1 MSDVIKQYL
10 AKIDREFKTGRATEH
25 THRPALKDLI
35 ESLDSGVRATNEPK
49 RVECGAPD
57 FILRRDGLS
66 IGYMETKDLGKSL
79 DEAEDSNQLERY
91 KKSLPNLI
99 LTDYLEF
106 RWFVDGQLRDSARL
120 GRIGKGNKIQL
131 DKKGIEETT
140 QLLKLFIESRPQ
152 PITTPKDLSERAAKL
167 AHIIRDTIVEAF
179 EKDKASSDLKDLR
192 EAFAEVLI
200 PDLNKPEKVAEFA
213 DMYAQTI
220 VYGLFAARCN
230 HKGPAP
236 FQRLGAAREIPK
248 TNPFLKKLFETIT
261 GSSLDEEPYVDFVD
275 DLVQILANTDIEKVL
290 ENFGKRTKQEDPIVH
305 FYETF
310 LAAYDPKTRE
320 RRGVYYTPEPVVQ
333 YIVKSVDYILK
344 TRFGLEGGLAHT
356 ADVVEYDREEAFL
369 DKDGKPDRSKLLK
382 TVQEERPKV
391 LILDPACGTGTFLYA
406 VMDFIRAEFMKR
418 GDAGLWSAY
427 VRDHLLPRLFGFE
440 LLMAPYAVAH
450 FKLGMQLAGYDL
462 PKEQQK
468 QWQYD
473 FDGDER
479 LGIYLTNTLDEAP
492 SEWQKLFGA
501 YRILSEEAN
510 AASRVKRDLPIMVVL
525 GNPPYS
531 GHSANSSWEMVG
543 KKKKLNF
550 IGRLMQ
556 DYYFVDG
563 KPLGEKN
570 SKWLQDDYVKF
581 IRWGQWRIEQT
592 GIGILA
598 LITNHGYLDNPTF
611 RGMRQQLIK
620 TFDEIY
626 ILNLHG
632 NIKKREHAPD
642 GSSDENVFDIQQGVA
657 IGIFVKRPNKR
668 DSASVNLNYAE
679 IFGLREDKYGSLRIA
694 GVDKINWQN
703 LDTKPPF
710 FLFVP
715 QEIGKLNEY
724 GQGWKITEL
733 MLLNGV
739 GMTTARDHIVID
751 FDTDLLIQR
760 ANIFRDSPLSDAEI
774 YAELDIPHKKGWNI
788 SNARSKI
795 QKVGDVSECIE
806 RVLYRPFDIR
816 YIFYHDS
823 LVWRTVKQV
832 MHHMMKGRNL
842 GLILP
847 RRVETVGPW
856 QHVSVSIELLEHVAV
871 SLKTTDSLFPLY
883 LYVDINKGLLQE
895 KLFADLSWPPSESG
909 RIPNLNPDFVSAFAS
924 RLGLKFVSDGHGD
937 LAVTFGPEDIF
948 AYIYAVFHSPTYRQ
962 RYAEFLK
969 IDFPRVPM
977 TSSLE
982 LFRKLCILGEELV
995 ALHLLES
1002 PYLAQL
1008 ITRYPVVGDN
1018 IVEKGF
1024 PKFVVY
1030 EEGQPGYVYVNKTQY
1045 FEGVPKEVWE
1055 FHVGGYQV
1063 CEKWLKDRRGRQLSF
1078 DDLMHYQKVVVA
1090 LKETIRLMAE
1100 IDRAIP
1106 GWPIE

>member
-1 MSDVIKQYL
+1 MSDVIKSYL

-25 THRPALKDLI
+25 THRPAFKDLI
-35 ESLDSGVRATNEPK
+35 ESLDSRVSATNEPK

-66 IGYMETKDLGKSL
+66 IGYVETKDLGKSL
-79 DEAEDSNQLERY
+79 DEAEDSDQLQRY

-120 GRIGKGNKIQL
+120 GRIGKENKIL
-131 DKKGIEETT
+131 PDKKGIEETT
-140 QLLKLFIESRPQ
+140 QLLKLFLESRPQ

-179 EKDKASSDLKDLR
+179 EKDKASQDLR
-192 EAFAEVLI
+192 ELRDAFAEVLI
-200 PDLNKPEKVAEFA
+200 PDLNQPEKVAEFA

-220 VYGLFAARCN
+220 VYGLFAARVN
-230 HKGPAP
+230 HKGPGP

-275 DLVQILANTDIEKVL
+275 DLVQILANTDMEKVL

-333 YIVKSVDYILK
+333 YIVKSVDHILK
-344 TRFGLEGGLAHT
+344 THFGLEGGLAHT
-356 ADVVEYDREEAFL
+356 ADIVEYDREEAFL
-369 DKDGKPDRSKLLK
+369 DEQGRPDRSKLLK
-382 TVQEERPKV
+382 VVAEERPKV

-473 FDGDER
+473 FKGDER

-492 SEWQKLFGA
+492 IKMAEALWGL
-501 YRILSEEAN
+501 RILSEEAN
-510 AASRVKRDLPIMVVL
+510 AASIVKRDLPIMVIM

-531 GHSANSSWEMVG
+531 NFGMMNKG
-543 KKKKLNF
+543 RFILDLLKDYKKDLNEKKLNLDDDF
-550 IGRLMQ
+550 I
-556 DYYFVDG
+556 
-563 KPLGEKN
+563 
-570 SKWLQDDYVKF
+570 KF
-581 IRWGQWRIEQT
+581 IRWAQWRIGQT
-592 GIGILA
+592 GYGVLA
-598 LITNHGYLDNPTF
+598 FITNNTYLNGITH
-611 RGMRQQLIK
+611 RQMRKSLMDI
-620 TFDEIY
+620 FPEIY
-626 ILNLHG
+626 IINLHG
-632 NIKKREHAPD
+632 NSNKLEKCPD
-642 GSSDENVFDIQQGVA
+642 GTPDENVFDIKQGVA
-657 IGIFVKRPNKR
+657 IGIFIKRKAKLESKKIYYYDLMGNREQKYAFLSDKMLTTTDFLEFSPQMPN
-668 DSASVNLNYAE
+668 L
-679 IFGLREDKYGSLRIA
+679 F
-694 GVDKINWQN
+694 
-703 LDTKPPF
+703 
-710 FLFVP
+710 FVP
-715 QEIGKLNEY
+715 TTDMDIVYQTYSSISKIFNMFGSGLNTDRDKLC
-724 GQGWKITEL
+724 
-733 MLLNGV
+733 
-739 GMTTARDHIVID
+739 ID
-751 FDTDLLIQR
+751 FDKSILEERMEKLFSGNYDELFKIDF
-760 ANIFRDSPLSDAEI
+760 NIFPSSS
-774 YAELDIPHKKGWNI
+774 YDIEERALKTSFNPENIKK
-788 SNARSKI
+788 
-795 QKVGDVSECIE
+795 CI
-806 RVLYRPFDIR
+806 YRPFDVR
-816 YIFYHDS
+816 
-823 LVWRTVKQV
+823 
-832 MHHMMKGRNL
+832 
-842 GLILP
+842 
-847 RRVETVGPW
+847 
-856 QHVSVSIELLEHVAV
+856 SIYYQPGFTSRPVFEVQGNMLQNNVALLCARQTKEEFAVLSTRLLSTHKIVAV
-871 SLKTTDSLFPLY
+871 YDRTSIFPLY
-883 LYVDINKGLLQE
+883 IYNNINSQVNQRQLVDNVIVPRNHGQK
-895 KLFADLSWPPSESG
+895 G

-924 RLGLKFVSDGHGD
+924 RLGLTFVSDGHGD

-948 AYIYAVFHSPTYRQ
+948 DYIYVVFHSPTYRQ

-969 IDFPRVPM
+969 IDFPRVPL
-977 TSSLE
+977 TSNLE
-982 LFRKLCILGEELV
+982 LFQKLCILGEELV

-1002 PYLAQL
+1002 PQL
-1008 ITRYPVVGDN
+1008 TQLLTRYPVAGDN

-1030 EEGQPGYVYVNKTQY
+1030 EEGQPGYVYINKTQY

-1055 FHVGGYQV
+1055 FHVGGYKV

-1078 DDLMHYQKVVVA
+1078 DDLMHYQKVIVA
-1090 LKETIRLMAE
+1090 LAETARLMEE
-1100 IDRAIP
+1100 IDKAIP

>member
-1 MSDVIKQYL
+1 MEAKDV
-10 AKIDREFKTGRATEH
+10 GR
-25 THRPALKDLI
+25 
-35 ESLDSGVRATNEPK
+35 
-49 RVECGAPD
+49 
-57 FILRRDGLS
+57 
-66 IGYMETKDLGKSL
+66 SL
-79 DEAEDSNQLERY
+79 DEAEDSPQLERY
-91 KKSLPNLI
+91 KKSLHNLI

-106 RWFVDGQLRDSARL
+106 RWYVDGELRGTARL
-120 GRIGKGNKIQL
+120 ARQRKGKLVPDKEGVEKTIDILSDFLSHNPEPIADPQQL
-131 DKKGIEETT
+131 S
-140 QLLKLFIESRPQ
+140 QRLAR
-152 PITTPKDLSERAAKL
+152 L
-167 AHIIRDTIVEAF
+167 AHIIRDTIVGAF
-179 EKDKASSDLKDLR
+179 EKENASQDLRDLR

-200 PDLNKPEKVAEFA
+200 PDLNRPEKLAEFA

-230 HKGPAP
+230 HQGPGP

-248 TNPFLKKLFETIT
+248 TNPFLKKLFESIT
-261 GSSLDEEPYVDFVD
+261 GSSLDEEPYVDFVE
-275 DLVQILANTDIEKVL
+275 DLVAILASTDMERVL
-290 ENFGKRTKQEDPIVH
+290 ENFGKRTGQEDPIVH

-356 ADVVEYDREEAFL
+356 ADVVEYEREEAFR
-369 DKDGKPDRSKLLK
+369 DEQGRPDRSKLLR
-382 TVQEERPKV
+382 TVEEERPKV

-406 VMDFIRAEFMKR
+406 VMDYIRTEFMKR

-450 FKLGMQLAGYDL
+450 FKLGMLLAGYDL

-473 FDGDER
+473 FEAEER

-543 KKKKLNF
+543 KKKRLNF
-550 IGRLMQ
+550 IGQLLQ

-570 SKWLQDDYVKF
+570 PKWLQDDYVKF
-581 IRWGQWRIEQT
+581 IRWSQWRIERT
-592 GIGILA
+592 GKGVLA

-620 TFDEIY
+620 AFDEIY

-632 NIKKREHAPD
+632 NSKKKEVSPD
-642 GSSDENVFDIQQGVA
+642 GSTDENVFDIQQGVA
-657 IGIFVKRPNKR
+657 IGIFIKNSNDENPAK
-668 DSASVNLNYAE
+668 VNFAE
-679 IFGLREDKYGSLRIA
+679 LWGSREDKYNILSNKDIIATSWSEVRPELPFYFFAAINPNLRLEFDTYIKLTSVFERTLLGPNSHRDHFAVAFTSEEASERIA
-694 GVDKINWQN
+694 DFINPSISDEELRQRYS
-703 LDTKPPF
+703 LDDNRDWSLHK
-710 FLFVP
+710 
-715 QEIGKLNEY
+715 
-724 GQGWKITEL
+724 
-733 MLLNGV
+733 
-739 GMTTARDHIVID
+739 ARKFNID
-751 FDTDLLIQR
+751 YS
-760 ANIFRDSPLSDAEI
+760 SPL
-774 YAELDIPHKKGWNI
+774 
-788 SNARSKI
+788 R
-795 QKVGDVSECIE
+795 C
-806 RVLYRPFDIR
+806 LYRPFDYRFMLYGRFAFDFHRPEINDNLINYNFALISTR
-816 YIFYHDS
+816 QTKELFS
-823 LVWRTVKQV
+823 VLVSNK
-832 MHHMMKGRNL
+832 
-842 GLILP
+842 P
-847 RRVETVGPW
+847 VG
-856 QHVSVSIELLEHVAV
+856 QHKLATPYDGSYLS
-871 SLKTTDSLFPLY
+871 PLY
-883 LYVDINKGLLQE
+883 IYPNEREINSKQSHIL
-895 KLFADLSWPPSESG
+895 KSNSWRQGKQG
-909 RIPNLNPDFVSAFAS
+909 RIPNLNPDFVSSFSS
-924 RLGLKFVSDGHGD
+924 RLGLSFVSDGHGD
-937 LAVTFGPEDIF
+937 LSTTFGPEDIF
-948 AYIYAVFHSPTYRQ
+948 NYIYAVFHSPTYRQ

-977 TSSLE
+977 TSSPE
-982 LFRKLCILGEELV
+982 LLRKLCLLGEELV

-1002 PYLAQL
+1002 PYLSQL
-1008 ITRYPVVGDN
+1008 VTRYPVVGDN

-1024 PKFVVY
+1024 PKFVAY
-1030 EEGQPGYVYVNKTQY
+1030 EEGAPGYVYINKAQY

-1090 LKETIRLMAE
+1090 LKETIRLMGD

-1106 GWPIE
+1106 GWPME

>member
-1 MSDVIKQYL
+1 MSDIIKSYL
-10 AKIDREFKTGRATEH
+10 GKIDREFKTGRATEH

-35 ESLDSGVRATNEPK
+35 EELDSKIKATNEPK

-79 DEAEDSNQLERY
+79 DEAEDSDQLKRY
-91 KKSLPNLI
+91 KRSLPNLI

-106 RWFVDGQLRDSARL
+106 RWFEDGQLRDSARL
-120 GRIGKGNKIQL
+120 GRIGKGNKILL
-131 DKKGIEETT
+131 DKKGIDETV
-140 QLLKLFIESRPQ
+140 QLLRLFLESRPQ
-152 PITTPKDLSERAAKL
+152 PITTPKDLSERTAKL

-192 EAFAEVLI
+192 EAFSQVLI
-200 PDLNKPEKVAEFA
+200 PDLNKPEKVTEFA

-230 HKGPAP
+230 HKGPES
-236 FQRLGAAREIPK
+236 FQRLGSAREIPK

-275 DLVQILANTDIEKVL
+275 DLVQILANTDMEKVL
-290 ENFGKRTKQEDPIVH
+290 ENFGKRTRQEDPIVH

-320 RRGVYYTPEPVVQ
+320 RRGVYYTPEPVVH

-344 TRFGLEGGLAHT
+344 SRFGLEGGLAHT
-356 ADVVEYDREEAFL
+356 ADVVEYDREEAIL
-369 DKDGKPDRSKLLK
+369 DQQGRPDRSKLLQ
-382 TVQEERPKV
+382 TVSEERPKV

-450 FKLGMQLAGYDL
+450 FKLGMLLAGYDL

-473 FDGDER
+473 FEADER

-531 GHSANSSWEMVG
+531 GHSANSSWEMKG
-543 KKKKLNF
+543 KKRKLNF
-550 IGRLMQ
+550 IGQLMQ

-570 SKWLQDDYVKF
+570 PKWLQDDYVKF
-581 IRWGQWRIEQT
+581 IRWGQWRIEKT
-592 GIGILA
+592 GAGILA
-598 LITNHGYLDNPTF
+598 YITNHGYLDSPTF
-611 RGMRQQLIK
+611 RGMRQHLMK
-620 TFDEIY
+620 TFNEIY
-626 ILNLHG
+626 ILDLHG
-632 NIKKREHAPD
+632 SSKKKECSPD
-642 GSSDENVFDIQQGVA
+642 GTKDENVFDIMPGVSIA
-657 IGIFVKRPNKR
+657 IFIKFRNDDRPAK
-668 DSASVNLNYAE
+668 LHHAE
-679 IFGLREDKYGSLRIA
+679 LWGLRENKYKTLSMQSI
-694 GVDKINWQN
+694 QE
-703 LDTKPPF
+703 TKWNTLSPYSPF
-710 FLFVP
+710 YLFVP
-715 QEIGKLNEY
+715 MNDDASSEFLQEKGLREIFPVNVLGF
-724 GQGWKITEL
+724 QTH
-733 MLLNGV
+733 
-739 GMTTARDHIVID
+739 RDHFSID
-751 FDTDLLIQR
+751 FDRKNILEKIADLRTASISDDVVSEKYKLKD
-760 ANIFRDSPLSDAEI
+760 NRDWKL
-774 YAELDIPHKKGWNI
+774 
-788 SNARSKI
+788 SNARNQLMSYDDWHK
-795 QKVGDVSECIE
+795 DVINC
-806 RVLYRPFDIR
+806 LYRPFDWR
-816 YIFYHDS
+816 PCFYSGIFMDF
-823 LVWRTVKQV
+823 
-832 MHHMMKGRNL
+832 
-842 GLILP
+842 P
-847 RRVETVGPW
+847 RR
-856 QHVSVSIELLEHVAV
+856 ELLDNVAGHDNICLLASRQQAKTGYKHCWV
-871 SLKTTDSLFPLY
+871 SNVPANDCVISTTSREANQIFPLY
-883 LYVDINKGLLQE
+883 IYINERNKNHNQSILQNKRYLL
-895 KLFADLSWPPSESG
+895 PGPNG
-909 RIPNLNPDFVSAFAS
+909 RIPNINPDFISAFAS
-924 RLGLKFVSDGHGD
+924 RLNLKFVSDGHGD
-937 LAVTFGPEDIF
+937 LSSTFGPEDIF
-948 AYIYAVFHSPTYRQ
+948 DYIYAIFHSPTYRQ

-969 IDFPRVPM
+969 IDFPRLPL
-977 TSSLE
+977 TSNLD
-982 LFRKLCILGEELV
+982 LFRKLCFLGEELV
-995 ALHLLES
+995 ALHLMES
-1002 PYLAQL
+1002 PYLNQL
-1008 ITRYPVVGDN
+1008 ITRYPVVGEN

-1030 EEGQPGYVYVNKTQY
+1030 DDDQTGYVFINKTQY
-1045 FEGVPKEVWE
+1045 FKGVPSEVWD
-1055 FHVGGYQV
+1055 FHIGGYQV

-1090 LKETIRLMAE
+1090 LKETIRLME
-1100 IDRAIP
+1100 
-1106 GWPIE
+1106 

>member
-1 MSDVIKQYL
+1 MSDIIKSYL

-35 ESLDSGVRATNEPK
+35 EALDSGIRATNEPK
-49 RVECGAPD
+49 RVECCAPD

-66 IGYMETKDLGKSL
+66 IGYMETKNLGKSL
-79 DEAEDSNQLERY
+79 DEAEDSDQLERY

-120 GRIGKGNKIQL
+120 GRIGKANKITP

-140 QLLKLFIESRPQ
+140 QLLKLFLESHPQ
-152 PITTPKDLSERAAKL
+152 PITTPRELSERAAKL

-179 EKDKASSDLKDLR
+179 EREKASQDLKDLR
-192 EAFAEVLI
+192 DAFADVLI
-200 PDLNKPEKVAEFA
+200 PDLNKPEKVSEFA

-230 HKGPAP
+230 HKGPGT

-290 ENFGKRTKQEDPIVH
+290 ENFGKRTRQEDPIVH

-356 ADVVEYDREEAFL
+356 ADIVEYDREEAFL
-369 DKDGKPDRSKLLK
+369 DEKGRPDRSKLLK

-450 FKLGMQLAGYDL
+450 FKLGMLLAGYDL

-473 FDGDER
+473 FEGEER

-531 GHSANSSWEMVG
+531 VSSANRG
-543 KKKKLNF
+543 LY
-550 IGRLMQ
+550 IDRLMECYKIAVRNERNIQ
-556 DYYFVDG
+556 
-563 KPLGEKN
+563 PL
-570 SKWLQDDYVKF
+570 SDDYIKF
-581 IRWGQWRIEQT
+581 VRFAQDRIDRT
-592 GIGILA
+592 GYGIVGM
-598 LITNHGYLDNPTF
+598 ITNNSFLSGLIH
-611 RGMRQQLIK
+611 RGMREELLK
-620 TFDEIY
+620 SFSEIY
-626 ILNLHG
+626 IFNLHG
-632 NIKKREHAPD
+632 SALFGNKDHNIEDK
-642 GSSDENVFDIQQGVA
+642 NVFDIRQGVA
-657 IGIFVKRPNKR
+657 ISIFVKPKSSIHKSLTTKIFYSELLGPR
-668 DSASVNLNYAE
+668 DK
-679 IFGLREDKYGSLRIA
+679 KY
-694 GVDKINWQN
+694 D
-703 LDTKPPF
+703 
-710 FLFVP
+710 
-715 QEIGKLNEY
+715 Y
-724 GQGWKITEL
+724 
-733 MLLNGV
+733 LLNNYIN
-739 GMTTARDHIVID
+739 TTEWIPLKPVSPYFFFIPRDV
-751 FDTDLLIQR
+751 DLKAENNLEWSIADIFLI
-760 ANIFRDSPLSDAEI
+760 NSLGIEF
-774 YAELDIPHKKGWNI
+774 G
-788 SNARSKI
+788 SKI
-795 QKVGDVSECIE
+795 YLFSDERQTIE
-806 RVLYRPFDIR
+806 NFIKNVILDSNLSN
-816 YIFYHDS
+816 DS
-823 LVWRTVKQV
+823 LADQY
-832 MHHMMKGRNL
+832 N
-842 GLILP
+842 
-847 RRVETVGPW
+847 
-856 QHVSVSIELLEHVAV
+856 
-871 SLKTTDSLFPLY
+871 LKTTSGWRFESLRKAEIENGYNEKLIVRCLDSPFNIQYTYHSPILRRPQIEVLENMHRKNLAMLTLRQSRAAQNECFFVTDTIYSKDAISIKDRVTGFPLY
-883 LYVDINKGLLQE
+883 VHPRNNGNNSKQTPLTGK
-895 KLFADLSWPPSESG
+895 SWTAGTDG

-937 LAVTFGPEDIF
+937 LASTFGPEDIF
-948 AYIYAVFHSPTYRQ
+948 DYIYAVFHSPTYRQ

-977 TSSLE
+977 TSSRD
-982 LFRKLCILGEELV
+982 LFKKLCILGEEMV

-1002 PYLAQL
+1002 PQLTQL

-1024 PKFVVY
+1024 PKFVIY
-1030 EEGQPGYVYVNKTQY
+1030 EEGQPGFVYVNKAQY

-1090 LKETIRLMAE
+1090 LQETIRLMAE
-1100 IDRAIP
+1100 IDSAIP

>member
-1 MSDVIKQYL
+1 MSDVIKSYL
-10 AKIDREFKTGRATEH
+10 AEIDREFKTGRATEH
-25 THRPALKDLI
+25 THRPALKGLI
-35 ESLDSGVRATNEPK
+35 ESLVSGVRATNEPK
-49 RVECGAPD
+49 RVDCGAPD

-66 IGYMETKDLGKSL
+66 IGYVETKDLGKSL
-79 DEAEDSNQLERY
+79 DEAEDSGQLQRY

-120 GRIGKGNKIQL
+120 GRIGKGGKIL
-131 DKKGIEETT
+131 PDKKGIDETT
-140 QLLKLFIESRPQ
+140 QLLKLFLESRPE

-179 EKDKASSDLKDLR
+179 EKDKASQDLR
-192 EAFAEVLI
+192 DLRDAFAEVLI

-220 VYGLFAARCN
+220 VYGLFAARVN
-230 HKGPAP
+230 HKGPGP
-236 FQRLGAAREIPK
+236 FQRLGASREIPK
-248 TNPFLKKLFETIT
+248 TNPFLKKLFDSIT

-275 DLVQILANTDIEKVL
+275 DLVQILANTDMEKVL

-320 RRGVYYTPEPVVQ
+320 KRGVYYTPEPVVQ
-333 YIVKSVDYILK
+333 YIVKSVDHILK

-356 ADVVEYDREEAFL
+356 ADIVEYDREEAFL
-369 DKDGKPDRSKLLK
+369 DEQGRPDRSKLLK
-382 TVQEERPKV
+382 VVPEERPKV
-391 LILDPACGTGTFLYA
+391 LILDPACGTGTFLYT
-406 VMDFIRAEFMKR
+406 VMDFIRDEFMKR

-462 PKEQQK
+462 PKEAQK

-473 FDGDER
+473 FQGDER

-550 IGRLMQ
+550 IGQLLQ

-570 SKWLQDDYVKF
+570 PKWLQDDYVKF
-581 IRWGQWRIEQT
+581 IRWGQWRIERT
-592 GIGILA
+592 GKGVLA
-598 LITNHGYLDNPTF
+598 LISNNGYLDNPTF
-611 RGMRQQLIK
+611 RGMREQLMS

-626 ILNLHG
+626 ILDLHG
-632 NIKKREHAPD
+632 NSKKKERASD
-642 GSSDENVFDIQQGVA
+642 GSKDENVFDIQQGVA
-657 IGIFVKRPNKR
+657 VGIFIKSRNKR
-668 DSASVNLNYAE
+668 DIAMVHHAE
-679 IFGLREDKYGSLRIA
+679 FRGLREHKYKLLLDNDIQTT
-694 GVDKINWQN
+694 NWN
-703 LDTKPPF
+703 TLSPKSPF
-710 FLFVP
+710 KLFVP
-715 QEIGKLNEY
+715 QNTILLEEYQIGCTINDIFPISSVGVVT
-724 GQGWKITEL
+724 GQDKKTIGFD
-733 MLLNGV
+733 
-739 GMTTARDHIVID
+739 RHQVID
-751 FDTDLLIQR
+751 L
-760 ANIFRDSPLSDAEI
+760 A
-774 YAELDIPHKKGWNI
+774 
-788 SNARSKI
+788 
-795 QKVGDVSECIE
+795 SENNLPEKSVEPI
-806 RVLYRPFDIR
+806 LYRPFDTRLIV
-816 YIFYHDS
+816 YKPS
-823 LVWRTVKQV
+823 VVTRTRFEV
-832 MHHMMKGRNL
+832 MKHMLNGSNT
-842 GLILP
+842 GIILP

-856 QHVSVSIELLEHVAV
+856 RHVMVSNQILEHVAV
-871 SLKTTDSLFPLY
+871 SLKTIDSLYPLY
-883 LYVDINKGLLQE
+883 LYQLSSDISSSQKH
-895 KLFADLSWPPSESG
+895 FSESTWKYSTSNG

-924 RLGLKFVSDGHGD
+924 RLGLTFVSDGHGD
-937 LAVTFGPEDIF
+937 LAATFGPEDIF
-948 AYIYAVFHSPTYRQ
+948 DYIYAVFHSPTYRQ

-969 IDFPRVPM
+969 IDFPRVPL
-977 TSSLE
+977 TSDRD
-982 LFRKLCILGEELV
+982 LFRKLCTLGEELV

-1002 PYLAQL
+1002 PQL
-1008 ITRYPVVGDN
+1008 TQLLTRYPVAGDN
-1018 IVEKGF
+1018 IVQKGF

-1030 EEGQPGYVYVNKTQY
+1030 EEGQPGYVYINRTQY
-1045 FEGVPKEVWE
+1045 FEGVPREVWE

-1078 DDLMHYQKVVVA
+1078 DDLMHYQKVIVA
-1090 LKETIRLMAE
+1090 LAETARLMEE
-1100 IDRAIP
+1100 IDKAIP
-1106 GWPIE
+1106 GWPIK

>member
-1 MSDVIKQYL
+1 MSDVIKSYL

-25 THRPALKDLI
+25 THRPAFKDLI
-35 ESLDSGVRATNEPK
+35 ESLDSRVSATNEPK

-66 IGYMETKDLGKSL
+66 IGYVETKDLGKSL
-79 DEAEDSNQLERY
+79 DEAEDSDQLQRY

-120 GRIGKGNKIQL
+120 GRIGKENKIL
-131 DKKGIEETT
+131 PDKKGIEETT
-140 QLLKLFIESRPQ
+140 QLLKLFLESRPQ

-179 EKDKASSDLKDLR
+179 EKDKASQDLR
-192 EAFAEVLI
+192 ELRDAFAEVLI
-200 PDLNKPEKVAEFA
+200 PDLNQPEKVAEFA

-220 VYGLFAARCN
+220 VYGLFAARVN
-230 HKGPAP
+230 HKGPGP

-275 DLVQILANTDIEKVL
+275 DLVQILANTDMEKVL

-333 YIVKSVDYILK
+333 YIVKSVDHILK
-344 TRFGLEGGLAHT
+344 THFGLEGGLAHT
-356 ADVVEYDREEAFL
+356 ADIVEYDREEAFL
-369 DKDGKPDRSKLLK
+369 DEQGRPDRSKLLK
-382 TVQEERPKV
+382 VVAEERPKV

-473 FDGDER
+473 FKGDER

-492 SEWQKLFGA
+492 IKMAEALWGL
-501 YRILSEEAN
+501 RILSEEAN
-510 AASRVKRDLPIMVVL
+510 AASIVKRDLPIMVIM

-531 GHSANSSWEMVG
+531 NFGMMNKG
-543 KKKKLNF
+543 RFILDLLKDYKKDLNEKKLNLDDDF
-550 IGRLMQ
+550 I
-556 DYYFVDG
+556 
-563 KPLGEKN
+563 
-570 SKWLQDDYVKF
+570 KF
-581 IRWGQWRIEQT
+581 IRWAQWRIGQT
-592 GIGILA
+592 GYGVLA
-598 LITNHGYLDNPTF
+598 FITNNTYLNGITH
-611 RGMRQQLIK
+611 RQMRKSLMDI
-620 TFDEIY
+620 FPEIY
-626 ILNLHG
+626 IINLHG
-632 NIKKREHAPD
+632 NSNKLEKCPD
-642 GSSDENVFDIQQGVA
+642 GTPDENVFDIKQGVA
-657 IGIFVKRPNKR
+657 IGIFIKRKAKLESKKIYYYDLMGNREQKYAFLSDKMLTTTDFLEFSPQMPN
-668 DSASVNLNYAE
+668 L
-679 IFGLREDKYGSLRIA
+679 F
-694 GVDKINWQN
+694 
-703 LDTKPPF
+703 
-710 FLFVP
+710 FVP
-715 QEIGKLNEY
+715 TTDMDIVYQTYSSISKIFNMFGSGLNTDRDKLC
-724 GQGWKITEL
+724 
-733 MLLNGV
+733 
-739 GMTTARDHIVID
+739 ID
-751 FDTDLLIQR
+751 FDKSILEERMEKLFSGNYDELFKIDF
-760 ANIFRDSPLSDAEI
+760 NIFPSSS
-774 YAELDIPHKKGWNI
+774 YDIEERALKTSFNPENIKK
-788 SNARSKI
+788 
-795 QKVGDVSECIE
+795 CI
-806 RVLYRPFDIR
+806 YRPFDVR
-816 YIFYHDS
+816 
-823 LVWRTVKQV
+823 
-832 MHHMMKGRNL
+832 
-842 GLILP
+842 
-847 RRVETVGPW
+847 
-856 QHVSVSIELLEHVAV
+856 SIYYQPGFTSRPVFEVQGNMLQNNVALSCARQTKEEFAVLSTRLLSTHKIVAV
-871 SLKTTDSLFPLY
+871 YDRTSIFPLY
-883 LYVDINKGLLQE
+883 IYNNINSQVNQRQLVDNVIVPRNHGQK
-895 KLFADLSWPPSESG
+895 G

-924 RLGLKFVSDGHGD
+924 RLGLTFVSDGHGD

-948 AYIYAVFHSPTYRQ
+948 DYIYVVFHSPTYRQ

-969 IDFPRVPM
+969 IDFPRVPL
-977 TSSLE
+977 TSNLE
-982 LFRKLCILGEELV
+982 LFQKLCILGEELV

-1002 PYLAQL
+1002 PQL
-1008 ITRYPVVGDN
+1008 TQLLTRYPVAGDN

-1030 EEGQPGYVYVNKTQY
+1030 EEGQPGYVYINKTQY

-1055 FHVGGYQV
+1055 FHVGGYKV

-1078 DDLMHYQKVVVA
+1078 DDLMHYQKVIVA
-1090 LKETIRLMAE
+1090 LAETARLMEE
-1100 IDRAIP
+1100 IDKAIP